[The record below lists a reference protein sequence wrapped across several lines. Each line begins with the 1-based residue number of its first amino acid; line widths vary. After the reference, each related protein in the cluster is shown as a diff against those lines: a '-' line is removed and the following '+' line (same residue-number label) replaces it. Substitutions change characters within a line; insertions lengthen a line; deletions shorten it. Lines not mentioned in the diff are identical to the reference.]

1 MPHVRHVAW
10 RLSVLG
16 LQARACRGATLPR
29 RFAMRRFASVR
40 PRGAPQPR
48 SFTML
53 HRRDAEVPGRA
64 TAAPCGED
72 PSCRCVAALQ
82 RPGMAAL
89 SHCGAETA
97 SLRPCGIAMPRG
109 REQRDGLQGDVTW
122 HKTKIEI
129 TSKAAARSSVVIFA
143 MWEPSNL
150 LAETRRA
157 LPVFAASIQQAC
169 PARAADVAC
178 PAASLRGLQPALRV
192 SLTRKRLL
200 L

>member
-16 LQARACRGATLPR
+16 LQARVCRGATLPR
-29 RFAMRRFASVR
+29 RFAMRQFASVR

-53 HRRDAEVPGRA
+53 HRRDAEAPGRRDRRA
-64 TAAPCGED
+64 VQRGSVVPPRRG
-72 PSCRCVAALQ
+72 LQ

-143 MWEPSNL
+143 MREPSNL

-178 PAASLRGLQPALRV
+178 PAASLRALQPALRV